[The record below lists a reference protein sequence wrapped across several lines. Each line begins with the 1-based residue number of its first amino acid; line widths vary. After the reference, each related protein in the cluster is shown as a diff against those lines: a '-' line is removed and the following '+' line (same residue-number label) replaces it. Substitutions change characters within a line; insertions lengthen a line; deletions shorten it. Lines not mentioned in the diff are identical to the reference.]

1 MSINLNRTGLILN
14 FIVILTV
21 LFTTGCNQNNTEET
35 ENKPEVKPLKIST
48 ENPSGEPFLF
58 TAPDNEVYLSWIEQK
73 EDSSFLKFSTL
84 TDQKWTSPKI
94 IASGTNWFV
103 NWADYPTISADG
115 SGNVVAH
122 YLPKSGEGTYA
133 YDVQL
138 VHSSDDG
145 SSWRAPYILHEDGR
159 QAEHGFVTILPYN
172 GNFFVTW
179 LDGRNTEMSDHESD
193 EHMSSGGAMTLRAAI
208 IDTEGNKLNEWELDD
223 RVCDCC
229 QTTAVI
235 TDHGPVV
242 IYRDRSDKEVRD
254 MSIVRLM
261 DSTWTQ
267 PQPIYNDNWKI
278 AGCPVNGPR
287 ADAIGNT
294 MAVAWFSA
302 PEGNAQVKVIFSEDG
317 GASFKEPIRIDSAKT
332 AGRVDVV
339 MLDEETAVVSFMEG
353 AFIQAVKVHKD
364 GTKEQPVLVSTS
376 SEARA
381 SGFPQMTKNGNQL
394 IFAWTDNKE
403 KTIKTAVLSSL

>member
-1 MSINLNRTGLILN
+1 MSINLNRPGLTLN
-14 FIVILTV
+14 LIVILTV
-21 LFTTGCNQNNTEET
+21 FFTAGCNQNNSTET
-35 ENKPEVKPLKIST
+35 ESKPELKPLEILT

-58 TAPDNEVYLSWIEQK
+58 TAPDNQIYLSWIEQK
-73 EDSSFLKFSTL
+73 KDSSFLKFSTL
-84 TDQKWTSPKI
+84 TNQKWSPPKV
-94 IASGTNWFV
+94 IAAGTNWFV

-138 VHSSDDG
+138 VHSSDNG
-145 SSWRAPYILHEDGR
+145 SSWRAPYILHDDGK

-172 GNFFVTW
+172 NNFFVTW
-179 LDGRNTEMSDHESD
+179 LDGRNTEMSDHGSD

-229 QTTAVI
+229 QTTAAI
-235 TDHGPVV
+235 TDDGPVV

-254 MSIVRLM
+254 ISIVRLM

-317 GASFKEPIRIDSAKT
+317 GASFKEPIRINSAKT

-353 AFIQAVKVHKD
+353 AYIQAVKVHID

-381 SGFPQMTKNGNQL
+381 SGFPQMTKSGNRL